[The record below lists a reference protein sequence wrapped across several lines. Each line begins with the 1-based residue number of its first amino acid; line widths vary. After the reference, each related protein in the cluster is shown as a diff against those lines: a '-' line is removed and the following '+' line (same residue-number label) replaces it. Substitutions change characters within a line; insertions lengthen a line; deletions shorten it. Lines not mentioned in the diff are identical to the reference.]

1 MTTTRRLPITQNTD
15 LATFSI
21 VINGQPLQQSIPVFS
36 VVVHREVNRIPTAMI
51 SLADGDAG
59 TGQWA
64 VSSGDLFVPGNE
76 VEILAGYQNENESIF
91 KGIVTKQALRVRSQR
106 LELEVECKDK
116 AVRMTEVRHSRQFL
130 DQKDSD
136 LIPAILQENE
146 LNGEI
151 ADTTVTHPEM
161 IQYHCTDWDFI
172 NCRLEASGLVCVT
185 ADGSVN
191 GIKPELANEAIATL
205 AFGGN
210 IYEFDA
216 EIDARRQ
223 YQSVAALGWDSAS
236 QAIAQADAADPGW
249 TTVGNLAPD
258 DLAQAVGAQE
268 FNLLHP
274 GRLSTDELQSWAD
287 ATLLRSRMAFVR
299 GRARIQGFAKAV
311 PGATLTLE
319 GLGDRFNGPV
329 WVSGVRHEISTG
341 NWQSDVQFGLAN
353 THHAEQYNVAA
364 PAAGALL
371 AAISGLHTGVVT
383 QLESDPDSEFRI
395 RVKIPSVDPD
405 GEGIWARI
413 ATLDAG
419 DNRGTFFLP
428 EVDDEVLVGFLNDD
442 PRQPVV
448 LGQLHS
454 SAKAAPLEAADANP
468 EKGYVSRSGMKLI
481 FNDEKVS
488 VTLETPAGN
497 KFSID
502 EDSGEVMLVDSN
514 GNKIVFS
521 SSGIAI
527 ESAKD
532 LTLKAAG
539 DLKLEGQV
547 NLQAKAGAQ
556 FKAEGSAGLEISSSA
571 ITTVK
576 GSLVQIN

>member
-15 LATFSI
+15 LVTFSI
-21 VINGQPLQQSIPVFS
+21 VINGQPLPQSIPVFS
-36 VVVHREVNRIPTAMI
+36 VVVHWEVNRIPTAMI

-64 VSSGDLFVPGNE
+64 VSSGDLFIPGNE

-106 LELEVECKDK
+106 LELEVACKDK
-116 AVRMTEVRHSRQFL
+116 AVRMTEVRRSRQFL

-136 LIPAILQENE
+136 LILAILQENE
-146 LNGEI
+146 LTGEI
-151 ADTTVTHPEM
+151 ADTGVTHPEM
-161 IQYHCTDWDFI
+161 VQYHCTDWDFI

-185 ADGSVN
+185 TDGSVN
-191 GIKPELANEAIATL
+191 GVKPELAPEPVATL
-205 AFGGN
+205 VFGGN

-216 EIDARRQ
+216 EIDARSQ
-223 YQSVAALGWDSAS
+223 YQSVAALGWDPAS
-236 QAIAQADAADPGW
+236 QAVAQADAADPGW

-258 DLAQAVGAQE
+258 DLAQAVGTQE
-268 FNLLHP
+268 FNLRHP

-287 ATLLRSRMAFVR
+287 AALLRSRMAFVR
-299 GRARIQGFAKAV
+299 GRARIQGFAPAM
-311 PGATLTLE
+311 PGVTLTLD

-329 WVSGVRHEISTG
+329 WISGVRHEISAG
-341 NWQSDVQFGLAN
+341 NWFSDVQFGLAN
-353 THHAEQYNVAA
+353 THHAEQYHVAA

-371 AAISGLHTGVVT
+371 AAVSGLHTGVVT
-383 QLESDPDSEFRI
+383 QLESDPDGEFRI

-468 EKGYVSRSGMKLI
+468 EKGYVSRSGIKLL
-481 FNDEKVS
+481 FNDDKVS

-497 KFSID
+497 KFSMD
-502 EDSGEVMLVDSN
+502 EDSGEVTLADSN

-532 LTLKAAG
+532 LTLKATG